1 MIGLLDINIGNTQS
15 LLALIKR
22 LNYKVKLCKTKE
34 DLTNID
40 KLILPGVG
48 AFGKFINELKERKIF
63 EEIDRYVR
71 NGMPI
76 LGICV
81 GYQVLFENCEE
92 FGSHSGFKFIK
103 GSIKKFDVT
112 RGIKI
117 PHVGWN
123 NLNFQ
128 KNSPIFKN
136 ILENNDFYFCHSYIA
151 QGLDSRDILSKTNY
165 DCEFVSSIQKNNI
178 YGVQFHPEKSQE
190 NGKKIISNFLS
201 II

>member
-1 MIGLLDINIGNTQS
+1 MIGLIDINIGNTQS
-15 LLALIKR
+15 LLALVKR

-34 DLTNID
+34 DLININ

-48 AFGKFINELKERKIF
+48 AFGKFIGELKERKIF
-63 EEIDRYVR
+63 DEIYKYVR

-92 FGSHSGFKFIK
+92 FGFYSGFKFLK
-103 GSIKKFDVT
+103 GNIKKFDT
-112 RGIKI
+112 TKGIKI

-123 NLNFQ
+123 NLSFQ
-128 KNSPIFKN
+128 KNSKLLKDIEGK
-136 ILENNDFYFCHSYIA
+136 NDFYFCHSYIA
-151 QGLDSRDILSKTNY
+151 QGLDNRDILSKTNY
-165 DCEFVSSIQKNNI
+165 YYDFVSSIQKNNI

-190 NGKKIISNFLS
+190 NGKKIIKNFLS
-201 II
+201 MI

>member
-1 MIGLLDINIGNTQS
+1 MIGLVDINIGNTQS
-15 LLALIKR
+15 LFALIKR
-22 LNYKVKLCKTKE
+22 LNHKVKLCKTKD

-63 EEIDRYVR
+63 DEINKYVR
-71 NGMPI
+71 NGMPL

-92 FGSHSGFKFIK
+92 FGFHSGFNFLK
-103 GSIKKFDVT
+103 GNIKKFDVT
-112 RGIKI
+112 KGIKI

-128 KNSPIFKN
+128 KNSLLLKN
-136 ILENNDFYFCHSYIA
+136 ISEDNDFYFCHSYTA
-151 QGLDSRDILSKTNY
+151 QGVDNHDILSKTNY
-165 DCEFVSSIQKNNI
+165 ECEFVSSIQKNNI

-190 NGKKIISNFLS
+190 NGKKIINNFLS